1 VPEEIP
7 PWVCHRVATVA
18 ALIVRRSPVSTLDLG
33 DRDHPGLPRDEL
45 VLDRERSNQAM
56 ATFRLTQYAELIAV

>member
-1 VPEEIP
+1 M
-7 PWVCHRVATVA
+7 
-18 ALIVRRSPVSTLDLG
+18 STLDLG